1 MNKRDLQILKIALPA
16 IATNV
21 TVPLLGLVD
30 TAIVGHM
37 GSAAYIGAIAVGSMM
52 FNLVYW
58 LLGFLRMSTSGL
70 TAQARGRRDFGEATR
85 QLMKSVEFSLL
96 LSVGLL
102 VFQSELYRLLMWAI
116 APTPD
121 VAPLAEVYYRICIW
135 GAPAVL
141 PVLAM
146 GGWFIGMQN
155 TRTILFVSVIQNVVN
170 IALSLYFVYGMG
182 AKLEGVAMG
191 TVVAQYLGF
200 FICAFCLWKY
210 YWRHLVFPK
219 GRTAGGQR
227 QRHDPV
233 LRPRGRRGRAQ
244 ERVHRDADLHG
255 QRTVENGVRCR
266 RTPQDRKEVRRSQW
280 LSKANARN
288 RTTRNW
294 T

>member
-102 VFQSELYRLLMWAI
+102 VFQS
-116 APTPD
+116 
-121 VAPLAEVYYRICIW
+121 
-135 GAPAVL
+135 
-141 PVLAM
+141 
-146 GGWFIGMQN
+146 
-155 TRTILFVSVIQNVVN
+155 
-170 IALSLYFVYGMG
+170 
-182 AKLEGVAMG
+182 
-191 TVVAQYLGF
+191 
-200 FICAFCLWKY
+200 
-210 YWRHLVFPK
+210 
-219 GRTAGGQR
+219 
-227 QRHDPV
+227 
-233 LRPRGRRGRAQ
+233 
-244 ERVHRDADLHG
+244 
-255 QRTVENGVRCR
+255 
-266 RTPQDRKEVRRSQW
+266 
-280 LSKANARN
+280 
-288 RTTRNW
+288 
-294 T
+294 